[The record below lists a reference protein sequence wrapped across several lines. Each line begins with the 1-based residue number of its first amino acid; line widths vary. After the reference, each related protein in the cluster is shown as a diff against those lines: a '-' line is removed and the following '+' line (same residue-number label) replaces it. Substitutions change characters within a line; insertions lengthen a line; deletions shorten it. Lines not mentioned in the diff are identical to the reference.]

1 MNLKN
6 IPMQRKLAIA
16 FALLLT
22 VAAAMIGAVFFQL
35 SEMRT
40 AARLNAE
47 SKAIIEH
54 THVAEKG
61 VIRLNSQMRGVLLT
75 GNEDYLG
82 VYRKGWEQFEESSA
96 ALAAATASFTSDS
109 LASCT
114 VPICCP
120 VAGLMLAKVFPWL
133 PLQNEPPMKLSMV
146 SATGRCGLV
155 VI

>member
-82 VYRKGWEQFEESSA
+82 VYRKAYIYFA
-96 ALAAATASFTSDS
+96 NPVS
-109 LASCT
+109 L
-114 VPICCP
+114 
-120 VAGLMLAKVFPWL
+120 G
-133 PLQNEPPMKLSMV
+133 
-146 SATGRCGLV
+146 
-155 VI
+155 